1 MAPLLGRKPYPLA
14 KPLAE
19 APGPGEEVH
28 IIEHTKEAFRN
39 KEEYEARVQRYNERI
54 WTCKSTG
61 SSQLTHKEA
70 WEEEQ
75 EVTELLQEEY
85 PQWFEKPVLE
95 MVHHNTVSLDKLVEM
110 AWVEILTKYAVDEEC
125 DFLVGKDK
133 TLQVKVV
140 KIHPLENPEGETA
153 EKKLEG
159 ACDSPS
165 SDKENASQENQ
176 RKEPPP
182 REEENRRESLS
193 DRARRSPRK
202 LPTAMKEEKKKWVMP
217 KFLPHKYDVKLINED
232 KVISDV
238 PADSLF
244 RTERPPTKEIMRY
257 FIRHYALRL
266 GMGESAPWVVED
278 ELVKKFNLPSKFSDF
293 LLDPHKF
300 LAENPSAKRKSLSS
314 PEGKPSKKLKM
325 SETPEEDSGNEKG
338 EKKRK
343 KKKDSLGMPLSPT
356 IWGHMQKIKI
366 NGSPLKVK
374 NSGTPKKGDGKG
386 SAPSTPKSGRKSGD
400 KKEGKKSGKSSDKK
414 LNILKASKKD
424 GKAGPKTPKMK
435 QMTLLHLAKST
446 PAGSPKKR
454 ARSTGMGTP
463 KLGKPLHPM
472 ALHLLR
478 YYKEN
483 KGKEDK
489 KNSLSSLISKAA
501 KTLSPDERGRLP
513 EELKELV
520 QKRWELL
527 EQKKRWAAMS
537 EEEKQ
542 EEMKKRREE
551 LKEKLREKAKE
562 RREKEMLVRREQS
575 RRYEDQE
582 IEGDKSLP
590 TFKLVDMPEGLPNTL
605 FGDVAMVVDFLQC
618 YAGLL
623 MPDDQYPITAA
634 ALMEAL
640 AGERSGFHYLNRVL
654 VVLLQTLLQDELAE
668 GYSELDMPLSEIPLT
683 MHSVSELAR
692 LCLRPCDAHGEESG
706 QGSEDS
712 GGLGGFDDVVTSE
725 FLDKLDTMEV
735 FELSPEEK
743 VNLLVALCHRILMT
757 YSVEDHVDARQ
768 QRSAELWKERLAMLK
783 EVNDRKKAERKMRK
797 EMEVK
802 GEKKKE
808 GGAKK
813 EIKKEVKVEPEP
825 EPEDMISSVK
835 SRRLMAMQ
843 AKKEKEE
850 LDRQNKERM
859 EKEAEEE
866 RMRKQRAA
874 AERAF
879 QDGITKARLV
889 MRRTP
894 LGTDRNHNRYWLFS
908 DVVPGLYIEKGWVH
922 EGIDY
927 SFTPPPEDKP
937 AEPEVE
943 EEEDGAS
950 TATHDSQGAEKD
962 DGSIDGAIS
971 EGAQQGAVADICIET
986 TVPKQGQ
993 NLWFICDNPAEL
1005 DELVESLHP
1014 QGVRESE
1021 LRAKIQ
1027 SRYQDILHSIHLTRK
1042 ARMGLRTCDGHAELL
1057 NYLRSDIQEVA
1068 SRLHKGGLGYLDDDK
1083 DLKDE
1088 LKDTESLKDF
1098 GECIITIQACV
1109 IKKFLQGFMAPKQK
1123 KKKKHGGEESS
1134 KAEEV
1139 DEEKRL
1145 AEEARVA
1152 TAVEKWKTA
1161 IREAQTFSR
1170 MHVLL
1175 GMLDACIKWD
1185 MSAENARCKVCRRKG
1200 DDEKLILCDECNK
1213 AFHLFCLRPALYRI
1227 PAGEWLCPACQPT
1240 VARRGSRSRN
1250 YNQDTD
1256 EEEDEEE
1263 SEEEDSEEDEEDEE
1277 ENDYKAMGHSLR
1289 PRKKNKQS
1297 SSRQKSSKSKSKKPS
1312 SSSSSQS
1319 NKQRT
1324 GPNSPADIDELVRQ
1338 SSQSGVRR
1346 QALELERCEEILKK
1360 LTKFRYSWPFREPVS
1375 PEEAEDYLD
1384 IISQPMDFQTMLGK
1398 FSQGSYRHAQDFL
1411 EDIKLV
1417 FSNAEEYNQQGSTV
1431 LSCMVK
1437 TEQTFTELLQKLLPG
1452 LSYLRRRSRKRVSQA
1467 PATSEEEEEEE
1478 EEEGEEDE
1486 EEEEEEDQEEE
1497 EVPKKKMQNG
1507 KSNRKRV
1514 RNGRGRRDEES
1525 ESEEDN
1531 EEEEEEHD
1539 DDDGRRRSKRTSAT
1553 SSKKDY
1559 REQDS
1564 DGERDTRRLVQR
1576 GACRRR
1582 HWGRP
1587 SRRAEEGEPDQP
1599 ATFQRDKNR
1608 LHEVAGRDGSGVYW
1622 VSDWSP
1628 VARSATYF
1636 LSNQCSSAQVGQ
1648 AGLCLTQQV
1657 FGLSRSCHWS
1667 VNWGGSTRPRSGAHE
1682 LEHVAETPPA
1692 ESLAESALQAKQPF
1706 LIVKCD
1712 PHGVRVQDSQRSPA
1726 KPSTTS
1732 TMAEQ

>member
-19 APGPGEEVH
+19 PPGPGEEVY

-39 KEEYEARVQRYNERI
+39 KEEYEARLQRYSERI

-110 AWVEILTKYAVDEEC
+110 AWVEILTKYAVGEEC
-125 DFLVGKDK
+125 DFLVRKDK
-133 TLQVKVV
+133 SLRVKVV
-140 KIHPLENPEGETA
+140 KIHPLENPEAESG

-238 PADSLF
+238 PVDSLY

-293 LLDPHKF
+293 LLDPQKF
-300 LAENPSAKRKSLSS
+300 LAENPSTKRKSLTS
-314 PEGKPSKKLKM
+314 PEGKLSKKLKTAN
-325 SETPEEDSGNEKG
+325 TPGEDSGHEKG
-338 EKKRK
+338 EKKSK

-356 IWGHMQKIKI
+356 IWGHMQKM

-374 NSGTPKKGDGKG
+374 NLGTPKKEGKS
-386 SAPSTPKSGRKSGD
+386 SAPSTPKSGKKSGD
-400 KKEGKKSGKSSDKK
+400 KKEGKKTGKGGDKK
-414 LNILKASKKD
+414 LNVLKASKNS
-424 GKAGPKTPKMK
+424 KAGAKTPKMK

-446 PAGSPKKR
+446 PTGSPKKR
-454 ARSTGMGTP
+454 ARSTGMGPP

-501 KTLSPDERGRLP
+501 KTLSHDDRGRLP
-513 EELKELV
+513 EELRELV

-537 EEEKQ
+537 EEERK
-542 EEMKKRREE
+542 EEMKKKREE

-582 IEGDKSLP
+582 IEGGKTLP

-605 FGDVAMVVDFLQC
+605 FGSVAMVVDFLHC

-623 MPDDQYPITAA
+623 MPDDQYPITAV
-634 ALMEAL
+634 ALMDAL
-640 AGERSGFHYLNRVL
+640 AGERSGFLYLNRVL

-692 LCLRPCDAHGEESG
+692 LCLRPCDAHGEDSG

-712 GGLGGFDDVVTSE
+712 GALGGFDDVVTSE
-725 FLDKLDTMEV
+725 FLDRLETIEV
-735 FELSPEEK
+735 FELSPEDK

-757 YSVEDHVDARQ
+757 YSVEDHVDAMQ

-783 EVNDRKKAERKMRK
+783 EVNDRKKAEKQKRK
-797 EMEVK
+797 EMESK
-802 GEKKKE
+802 GEKNKEARVKKE
-808 GGAKK
+808 S
-813 EIKKEVKVEPEP
+813 KKEVKVEPEP

-866 RMRKQRAA
+866 RMRRQRAA

-889 MRRTP
+889 MRRAP

-927 SFTPPPEDKP
+927 NFTPPPEDKP

-943 EEEDGAS
+943 EEEDGEVV
-950 TATHDSQGAEKD
+950 TDSQGAEKD
-962 DGSIDGAIS
+962 DGSIDGAVS
-971 EGAQQGAVADICIET
+971 EGAQQGAAPDVCIET

-1005 DELVESLHP
+1005 EELVESLHP

-1021 LRAKIQ
+1021 LKAKIQ
-1027 SRYQDILHSIHLTRK
+1027 SRYQDIVHSIHLTRK
-1042 ARMGLRTCDGHAELL
+1042 SKLGLRTCDGYAELL
-1057 NYLRSDIQEVA
+1057 KYLRSDIQEVA
-1068 SRLHKGGLGYLDDDK
+1068 SRLQKGGLGYLDDNIDIE
-1083 DLKDE
+1083 DQLKDME
-1088 LKDTESLKDF
+1088 NLKDF

-1123 KKKKHGGEESS
+1123 KRKKQASEESS

-1139 DEEKRL
+1139 DDEKRL

-1256 EEEDEEE
+1256 EEEDEED

-1297 SSRQKSSKSKSKKPS
+1297 SSRQKSSKSKPKKLT
-1312 SSSSSQS
+1312 SSSSQNS
-1319 NKQRT
+1319 KQRT
-1324 GPNSPADIDELVRQ
+1324 GPSSPADIDELVRQ
-1338 SSQSGVRR
+1338 SSQTGVRK
-1346 QALELERCEEILKK
+1346 QVLELERCEEILKK
-1360 LTKFRYSWPFREPVS
+1360 LMKFRYSWPFREPVS

-1398 FSQGSYRHAQDFL
+1398 FSQGSYRHTQDFL

-1437 TEQTFTELLQKLLPG
+1437 TEQIFTELLQKLLPG
-1452 LSYLRRRSRKRVSQA
+1452 HSYLRRRSRKRVSQA

-1478 EEEGEEDE
+1478 EEEEDE
-1486 EEEEEEDQEEE
+1486 EEEEEDDDEE

-1507 KSNRKRV
+1507 KSNRKAT
-1514 RNGRGRRDEES
+1514 RNGRRQKNEES
-1525 ESEEDN
+1525 DS
-1531 EEEEEEHD
+1531 EEEEN
-1539 DDDGRRRSKRTSAT
+1539 DGRRKSKRTSAT
-1553 SSKKDY
+1553 SGKKDY

-1564 DGERDTRRLVQR
+1564 DGERDTRRTRQR
-1576 GACRRR
+1576 GGRGDADSSDEDRSSQQR
-1582 HWGRP
+1582 H
-1587 SRRAEEGEPDQP
+1587 S
-1599 ATFQRDKNR
+1599 KR
-1608 LHEVAGRDGSGVYW
+1608 LK
-1622 VSDWSP
+1622 
-1628 VARSATYF
+1628 RS
-1636 LSNQCSSAQVGQ
+1636 
-1648 AGLCLTQQV
+1648 
-1657 FGLSRSCHWS
+1657 
-1667 VNWGGSTRPRSGAHE
+1667 
-1682 LEHVAETPPA
+1682 
-1692 ESLAESALQAKQPF
+1692 
-1706 LIVKCD
+1706 
-1712 PHGVRVQDSQRSPA
+1712 
-1726 KPSTTS
+1726 
-1732 TMAEQ
+1732 

>member
-19 APGPGEEVH
+19 APGPGDEVY

-39 KEEYEARVQRYNERI
+39 KEEYEARLQKYGERI

-61 SSQLTHKEA
+61 SLQLTHKEA

-110 AWVEILTKYAVDEEC
+110 SWLEVLTKYAVDEEC

-133 TLQVKVV
+133 SLRVKVV
-140 KIHPLENPEGETA
+140 KIHPLENLEGEPA

-176 RKEPPP
+176 RKEAPP
-182 REEENRRESLS
+182 REAESRRESLS

-202 LPTAMKEEKKKWVMP
+202 LTTALKEEKKKWVMP

-232 KVISDV
+232 KVICDV

-257 FIRHYALRL
+257 FIRHNALRL
-266 GMGESAPWVVED
+266 GKGESAPWVVED

-293 LLDPHKF
+293 LLDPHKVTQ
-300 LAENPSAKRKSLSS
+300 NPSTKRKRLGSS
-314 PEGKPSKKLKM
+314 EGKASKKLK
-325 SETPEEDSGNEKG
+325 SDN
-338 EKKRK
+338 
-343 KKKDSLGMPLSPT
+343 KKDSLGMPLSPT
-356 IWGHMQKIKI
+356 IWGHMQKIKM

-374 NSGTPKKGDGKG
+374 NSGTKGEEKG
-386 SAPSTPKSGRKSGD
+386 SAPSTPKSGKKSTD
-400 KKEGKKSGKSSDKK
+400 KKEGKKSGKNGDKK
-414 LNILKASKKD
+414 LHVSKKE
-424 GKAGPKTPKMK
+424 GKAGTKTPKMK
-435 QMTLLHLAKST
+435 QMTLLHLAKGT
-446 PAGSPKKR
+446 PSGSPKKR
-454 ARSTGMGTP
+454 ARSSSIGTP

-483 KGKEDK
+483 KDKEDK
-489 KNSLSSLISKAA
+489 KNSLSYLLTKAA
-501 KTLSPDERGRLP
+501 KALTPDDRDRLP

-537 EEEKQ
+537 EEEKK
-542 EEMKKRREE
+542 EEIQKKRAE

-582 IEGDKSLP
+582 IEGGKTLP
-590 TFKLVDMPEGLPNTL
+590 AFKLVDIPEGLPNTL
-605 FGDVAMVVDFLQC
+605 FGSVAMVVDFLHC

-623 MPDDQYPITAA
+623 MPNDQYPITAM

-640 AGERSGFHYLNRVL
+640 AGDRSGFLYLNRVL

-683 MHSVSELAR
+683 MHSASELAR
-692 LCLRPCDAHGEESG
+692 LCLRPCDAHGEESA

-712 GGLGGFDDVVTSE
+712 GALGGFDDVVTSE
-725 FLDKLDTMEV
+725 FLEKLETSEV
-735 FELSPEEK
+735 FELSPEDK

-757 YSVEDHVDARQ
+757 YSVEDHVDAMQ

-783 EVNDRKKAERKMRK
+783 EVNDRKKEEKKKRK
-797 EMEVK
+797 EMESK

-808 GGAKK
+808 GNIKK
-813 EIKKEVKVEPEP
+813 EIKKEVKVEPE
-825 EPEDMISSVK
+825 DLISLVK

-866 RMRKQRAA
+866 RMRKQKAS

-879 QDGITKARLV
+879 QEGITKARLV

-922 EGIDY
+922 ESIDY
-927 SFTPPPEDKP
+927 SFTPPPEERAAD
-937 AEPEVE
+937 
-943 EEEDGAS
+943 
-950 TATHDSQGAEKD
+950 
-962 DGSIDGAIS
+962 IDGAVM
-971 EGAQQGAVADICIET
+971 EGVQQEAPLDVCIET
-986 TVPKQGQ
+986 TTPKQGQ
-993 NLWFICDNPAEL
+993 NLWFVVDSPAEL
-1005 DELVESLHP
+1005 EELVESLHP
-1014 QGVRESE
+1014 QGVRESA
-1021 LRAKIQ
+1021 LKQRV
-1027 SRYQDILHSIHLTRK
+1027 SCFRYQDILHSIHLTRK
-1042 ARMGLRTCDGHAELL
+1042 SKLGLRTCDGYEELL
-1057 NYLRSDIQEVA
+1057 KYMRSDIQEIA
-1068 SRLHKGGLGYLDDDK
+1068 SRLQKGGLGYLDKNADIEEEVKMD
-1083 DLKDE
+1083 
-1088 LKDTESLKDF
+1088 SLKNF
-1098 GECIITIQACV
+1098 GESIITLQACV

-1123 KKKKHGGEESS
+1123 KKKKQGGEDSS

-1227 PAGEWLCPACQPT
+1227 PTGEWLCPACQPT
-1240 VARRGSRSRN
+1240 VARRGSRLRN
-1250 YNQDTD
+1250 YNEDSD
-1256 EEEDEEE
+1256 EEENEEE
-1263 SEEEDSEEDEEDEE
+1263 SEEEDSEDEEDEE
-1277 ENDYKAMGHSLR
+1277 EDNYYKAMGHSCEYEDV
-1289 PRKKNKQS
+1289 
-1297 SSRQKSSKSKSKKPS
+1297 RQT
-1312 SSSSSQS
+1312 SQ
-1319 NKQRT
+1319 T
-1324 GPNSPADIDELVRQ
+1324 GP
-1338 SSQSGVRR
+1338 RR
-1346 QALELERCEEILKK
+1346 QALELEKCEEILKK
-1360 LTKFRYSWPFREPVS
+1360 LMKFRYSWPFREPVS
-1375 PEEAEDYLD
+1375 PDEAEDYLD

-1398 FSQGSYRHAQDFL
+1398 FGQGSYRHGQDFL
-1411 EDIKLV
+1411 EDLKLV

-1437 TEQTFTELLQKLLPG
+1437 TEQAFTELLQKLLPG
-1452 LSYLRRRSRKRVSQA
+1452 LGYLRRRSRKRA
-1467 PATSEEEEEEE
+1467 I
-1478 EEEGEEDE
+1478 G
-1486 EEEEEEDQEEE
+1486 
-1497 EVPKKKMQNG
+1497 
-1507 KSNRKRV
+1507 
-1514 RNGRGRRDEES
+1514 
-1525 ESEEDN
+1525 
-1531 EEEEEEHD
+1531 
-1539 DDDGRRRSKRTSAT
+1539 
-1553 SSKKDY
+1553 SS
-1559 REQDS
+1559 RP
-1564 DGERDTRRLVQR
+1564 TRQ
-1576 GACRRR
+1576 C
-1582 HWGRP
+1582 
-1587 SRRAEEGEPDQP
+1587 AEPFFPMICD
-1599 ATFQRDKNR
+1599 
-1608 LHEVAGRDGSGVYW
+1608 LYW
-1622 VSDWSP
+1622 CPWI
-1628 VARSATYF
+1628 T
-1636 LSNQCSSAQVGQ
+1636 
-1648 AGLCLTQQV
+1648 
-1657 FGLSRSCHWS
+1657 
-1667 VNWGGSTRPRSGAHE
+1667 
-1682 LEHVAETPPA
+1682 
-1692 ESLAESALQAKQPF
+1692 
-1706 LIVKCD
+1706 
-1712 PHGVRVQDSQRSPA
+1712 
-1726 KPSTTS
+1726 
-1732 TMAEQ
+1732 

>member
-1 MAPLLGRKPYPLA
+1 MAPLLGRKPYPLT

-19 APGPGEEVH
+19 PPGPGDEVY

-39 KEEYEARVQRYNERI
+39 KEEFEARLKKYDERI

-110 AWVEILTKYAVDEEC
+110 AWLEILTKYAVGEEC

-133 TLQVKVV
+133 TLQAKVV
-140 KIHPLENPEGETA
+140 KIHQLENPEGETA
-153 EKKLEG
+153 EKKLEA

-176 RKEPPP
+176 RKEPPPPPP

-202 LPTAMKEEKKKWVMP
+202 LPTAMKEEKRKWVMP
-217 KFLPHKYDVKLINED
+217 KFLPHKYDVKLVNED

-244 RTERPPTKEIMRY
+244 RTERPPTKEIVRY

-300 LAENPSAKRKSLSS
+300 LAENPSAKRRSLTS
-314 PEGKPSKKLKM
+314 PDGKPSKKLKTA
-325 SETPEEDSGNEKG
+325 EALGEDEGG
-338 EKKRK
+338 EKEEKKKTK
-343 KKKDSLGMPLSPT
+343 KKKDALDAPLSPS
-356 IWGHMQKIKI
+356 IWGHMQKIKM

-374 NSGTPKKGDGKG
+374 NSGTPKKDGKG
-386 SAPSTPKSGRKSGD
+386 STPSGPKTGRKSAD
-400 KKEGKKSGKSSDKK
+400 KKDGKKGGKAGDKK
-414 LNILKASKKD
+414 LNVLKASKKD
-424 GKAGPKTPKMK
+424 GKAGSKKMT
-435 QMTLLHLAKST
+435 QMTLLHLAKSA

-454 ARSTGMGTP
+454 PRSSSSGSGLGVA
-463 KLGKPLHPM
+463 KLGKPLPPM

-483 KGKEDK
+483 KDKEDK
-489 KNSLSSLISKAA
+489 KSSLSSMIYKAA
-501 KTLSPDERGRLP
+501 KTLSADDRGRLP
-513 EELKELV
+513 DELRLLV

-527 EQKKRWAAMS
+527 ERKRRWAALS
-537 EEEKQ
+537 EEERQ
-542 EEMKKRREE
+542 EETAQRRKE
-551 LKEKLREKAKE
+551 LKQRMREKARE
-562 RREKEMLVRREQS
+562 RREREMLVRREQS

-582 IEGDKSLP
+582 IDGGGALP
-590 TFKLVDMPEGLPNTL
+590 AFRLVDTPEGLPNAL
-605 FGDVAMVVDFLQC
+605 FGDVAMVVDFLHC

-623 MPDDQYPITAA
+623 MPDDQYPVTAL

-640 AGERSGFHYLNRVL
+640 AGDRQGFLYLNRVL

-668 GYSELDMPLSEIPLT
+668 GYSELDVPLSEIPLT
-683 MHSVSELAR
+683 MHSASELAR
-692 LCLRPCDAHGEESG
+692 LCLRPCDGGVGAGG
-706 QGSEDS
+706 GSEAS
-712 GGLGGFDDVVTSE
+712 AGAAGGYDDVVSAE
-725 FLDKLDTMEV
+725 FLDKLETVEV
-735 FELSPEEK
+735 FELAAQEK
-743 VNLLVALCHRILMT
+743 VELLAGLCHRILMT

-783 EVNDRKKAERKMRK
+783 EVNDRKRAEKKKLK
-797 EMEVK
+797 EMED
-802 GEKKKE
+802 EKKKE

-813 EIKKEVKVEPEP
+813 EGKKEAKVEPKVEAGADA
-825 EPEDMISSVK
+825 EDMISAVK
-835 SRRLMAMQ
+835 SRRLMSMQ

-850 LDRQNKERM
+850 MDRQNKERM

-866 RMRKQRAA
+866 RVRKQRAA

-879 QDGITKARLV
+879 QDGIAKARLV

-894 LGTDRNHNRYWLFS
+894 LGMDRNHNRYWLFS

-922 EGIDY
+922 ESIDY
-927 SFTPPPEDKP
+927 NFTPPPEDKP
-937 AEPEVE
+937 AEPEAQ
-943 EEEDGAS
+943 EEEDDDDEEEDEEGGGA
-950 TATHDSQGAEKD
+950 ANEGADKD
-962 DGSIDGAIS
+962 DGSVDGAMS
-971 EGAQQGAVADICIET
+971 EGAQPGASHPEEVCIET

-993 NLWFICDNPAEL
+993 NLWFICDNPADLEEL
-1005 DELVESLHP
+1005 LENLHP

-1021 LRAKIQ
+1021 LKANIQ

-1042 ARMGLRTCDGHAELL
+1042 AKQGLRSCDGYSELL
-1057 NYLRSDIQEVA
+1057 KYLRSDITEVA
-1068 SRLHKGGLGYLDDDK
+1068 SRLHKGGLGYLEDDV
-1083 DLKDE
+1083 DLE
-1088 LKDTESLKDF
+1088 EQLKGMESLKDF
-1098 GECIITIQACV
+1098 GELVITIQACV

-1123 KKKKHGGEESS
+1123 KKKKAATEETG
-1134 KAEEV
+1134 KVEEV
-1139 DEEKRL
+1139 DEEKKL

-1152 TAVEKWKTA
+1152 TAVEKWKGA

-1185 MSAENARCKVCRRKG
+1185 MSAENARCKVCRKKG

-1227 PAGEWLCPACQPT
+1227 PVGEWRCPACQPT

-1256 EEEDEEE
+1256 EEEDEEDEEESE
-1263 SEEEDSEEDEEDEE
+1263 SEEEEEDEE

-1289 PRKKNKQS
+1289 PRKKNKQQSS
-1297 SSRQKSSKSKSKKPS
+1297 SSRQKSLKSKSKKAS
-1312 SSSSSQS
+1312 AS
-1319 NKQRT
+1319 KQRT
-1324 GPNSPADIDELVRQ
+1324 GPSSPADIEELARQ
-1338 SSQSGVRR
+1338 SSQSGLSR

-1360 LTKFRYSWPFREPVS
+1360 LIRFRYSWPFREPVS
-1375 PEEAEDYLD
+1375 LDEAEDYLD

-1398 FSQGSYRHAQDFL
+1398 LSQGSYRHPHGFL
-1411 EDIKLV
+1411 EDVKLV

-1431 LSCMVK
+1431 LSCMAK
-1437 TEQTFTELLQKLLPG
+1437 TEETFTMLLQRLLPG
-1452 LSYLRRRSRKRVSQA
+1452 LSYVRRRSRKRITQA
-1467 PATSEEEEEEE
+1467 PPTSEEEEEEE
-1478 EEEGEEDE
+1478 EEEEQEEEEEEEEEEESSPPAKKKVQNGRSKHDKRARNRGDDSEEEEEDGGEEEEE
-1486 EEEEEEDQEEE
+1486 EEEEEEDA
-1497 EVPKKKMQNG
+1497 
-1507 KSNRKRV
+1507 
-1514 RNGRGRRDEES
+1514 
-1525 ESEEDN
+1525 
-1531 EEEEEEHD
+1531 
-1539 DDDGRRRSKRTSAT
+1539 GRRRSRRSAAT
-1553 SSKKDY
+1553 SGKKNY

-1564 DGERDTRRLVQR
+1564 DGERDTRQRHSKRLKR
-1576 GACRRR
+1576 
-1582 HWGRP
+1582 W
-1587 SRRAEEGEPDQP
+1587 
-1599 ATFQRDKNR
+1599 
-1608 LHEVAGRDGSGVYW
+1608 
-1622 VSDWSP
+1622 
-1628 VARSATYF
+1628 
-1636 LSNQCSSAQVGQ
+1636 
-1648 AGLCLTQQV
+1648 
-1657 FGLSRSCHWS
+1657 
-1667 VNWGGSTRPRSGAHE
+1667 
-1682 LEHVAETPPA
+1682 
-1692 ESLAESALQAKQPF
+1692 
-1706 LIVKCD
+1706 
-1712 PHGVRVQDSQRSPA
+1712 
-1726 KPSTTS
+1726 
-1732 TMAEQ
+1732 

>member
-19 APGPGEEVH
+19 PSGPGEEVY

-39 KEEYEARVQRYNERI
+39 KEEYEARLQRYSERI

-61 SSQLTHKEA
+61 SLQLTHKEA

-85 PQWFEKPVLE
+85 PLWFEKPVLE

-110 AWVEILTKYAVDEEC
+110 AWVEILTKYAVGEEC
-125 DFLVGKDK
+125 DFLVGKDQS
-133 TLQVKVV
+133 LQVKVI
-140 KIHPLENPEGETA
+140 KIHPLETPEGESG

-165 SDKENASQENQ
+165 SDKENTSQENQ
-176 RKEPPP
+176 RKEPPS
-182 REEENRRESLS
+182 REEENRRDSLS

-202 LPTAMKEEKKKWVMP
+202 SATATKEEKKRWVMP

-232 KVISDV
+232 KVISNV
-238 PADSLF
+238 PADSLY

-266 GMGESAPWVVED
+266 GKGESAPWVVED
-278 ELVKKFNLPSKFSDF
+278 DLVKKYNLPSKFSDF
-293 LLDPHKF
+293 LLDPQKF
-300 LAENPSAKRKSLSS
+300 LAENPSTKRKSLTSS
-314 PEGKPSKKLKM
+314 EGKPSKKVKTDD
-325 SETPEEDSGNEKG
+325 TPGEDSGNEKG
-338 EKKRK
+338 EKKKK
-343 KKKDSLGMPLSPT
+343 KKKDSQGLPLSPT
-356 IWGHMQKIKI
+356 IWGHMQMKM

-374 NSGTPKKGDGKG
+374 SSGSPKKGDGKG
-386 SAPSTPKSGRKSGD
+386 SAPSTPKSGKKTGD
-400 KKEGKKSGKSSDKK
+400 KKDGKKSGKSGDKK
-414 LNILKASKKD
+414 LNVLKSSKKD
-424 GKAGPKTPKMK
+424 GKAGDKTPKMK
-435 QMTLLHLAKST
+435 QMTLLQLAKGT
-446 PAGSPKKR
+446 PTGSPKKR
-454 ARSTGMGTP
+454 ARSTSLGTP

-472 ALHLLR
+472 ALHLIR
-478 YYKEN
+478 YYKEH

-489 KNSLSSLISKAA
+489 KTSLSSLVSKAA
-501 KTLSPDERGRLP
+501 KTLTAEDRGRLP
-513 EELKELV
+513 DELKELV

-537 EEEKQ
+537 EEERN
-542 EEMKKRREE
+542 EEMKRRRAE

-562 RREKEMLVRREQS
+562 KRKQEMLVRQEQS

-582 IEGDKSLP
+582 IEDGKALP
-590 TFKLVDMPEGLPNTL
+590 MFKLVDMPEGLPNTL
-605 FGDVAMVVDFLQC
+605 FGSVAMVVDFLHC

-623 MPDDQYPITAA
+623 MPDDQYPITAV

-640 AGERSGFHYLNRVL
+640 AGDRSGFHYLNRVL

-668 GYSELDMPLSEIPLT
+668 GYSELDMSLSEIPLT
-683 MHSVSELAR
+683 MHSASELTR
-692 LCLRPCDAHGEESG
+692 LCLRPCDAHEESG

-712 GGLGGFDDVVTSE
+712 GAMGGYDDVVSSE
-725 FLDKLDTMEV
+725 FLEKLETVEV

-743 VNLLVALCHRILMT
+743 VDLLGALCHRILMT
-757 YSVEDHVDARQ
+757 YSVEDHVDAMQ

-783 EVNDRKKAERKMRK
+783 EVNDRKKAEKKMRK
-797 EMEVK
+797 EMESK

-808 GGAKK
+808 GGVKK
-813 EIKKEVKVEPEP
+813 ESKKEVKVEPEP
-825 EPEDMISSVK
+825 EPEDLISLVK

-866 RMRKQRAA
+866 RLRKQKAA

-879 QDGITKARLV
+879 QDGITKAKLV

-922 EGIDY
+922 DGIDY
-927 SFTPPPEDKP
+927 SFTPPPEEKA
-937 AEPEVE
+937 AEAEMEEEE
-943 EEEDGAS
+943 EEEDSEAAS
-950 TATHDSQGAEKD
+950 VPDSQPDSQEAEKD
-962 DGSIDGAIS
+962 DASVDGAAN
-971 EGAQQGAVADICIET
+971 EGVQQGAAPDVCIET
-986 TVPKQGQ
+986 TIPKQGQ
-993 NLWFICDNPAEL
+993 NLWFVIDTQAEL
-1005 DELVESLHP
+1005 EELVESLHP

-1021 LRAKIQ
+1021 LKLKIQ
-1027 SRYQDILHSIHLTRK
+1027 SRYQDILHSIHLSRK
-1042 ARMGLRTCDGHAELL
+1042 SKLGLRSCDGYAELL
-1057 NYLRSDIQEVA
+1057 KNMRSDIQEIA
-1068 SRLHKGGLGYLDDDK
+1068 SRLQKGGLGYLDDNIDIE
-1083 DLKDE
+1083 DQLRDM
-1088 LKDTESLKDF
+1088 ESLKDF

-1123 KKKKHGGEESS
+1123 KKKKQGGEESS

-1139 DEEKRL
+1139 DEEKKL

-1161 IREAQTFSR
+1161 MREAQTFSR

-1227 PAGEWLCPACQPT
+1227 PAGEWRCPACQPT

-1256 EEEDEEE
+1256 EEESEEE
-1263 SEEEDSEEDEEDEE
+1263 SEEECSEDEEEDEE

-1289 PRKKNKQS
+1289 PRKKNKKS
-1297 SSRQKSSKSKSKKPS
+1297 SSRQKSSKSKPKKLSGSQTSKHRAGPS
-1312 SSSSSQS
+1312 
-1319 NKQRT
+1319 
-1324 GPNSPADIDELVRQ
+1324 SPADIDELVRQ
-1338 SSQSGVRR
+1338 SSQTGVSK

-1360 LTKFRYSWPFREPVS
+1360 LMKFRYSWPFRDPVS
-1375 PEEAEDYLD
+1375 PDEAEDYLD
-1384 IISQPMDFQTMLGK
+1384 IISEPMDFQTMLGK

-1411 EDIKLV
+1411 EDMKLV

-1437 TEQTFTELLQKLLPG
+1437 TEQTFTELIQKLLPG
-1452 LSYLRRRSRKRVSQA
+1452 ISYLRRRSRKRISQA
-1467 PATSEEEEEEE
+1467 PPSSEEEEEEE
-1478 EEEGEEDE
+1478 EEEDDEEDCE
-1486 EEEEEEDQEEE
+1486 EQVEE
-1497 EVPKKKMQNG
+1497 PKKKMQNG
-1507 KSNRKRV
+1507 KSNQKTTRK
-1514 RNGRGRRDEES
+1514 GRAQKDES
-1525 ESEEDN
+1525 ESEEDS
-1531 EEEEEEHD
+1531 EEEENSS
-1539 DDDGRRRSKRTSAT
+1539 RRRSKRTSAT
-1553 SSKKDY
+1553 SGRKDY
-1559 REQDS
+1559 RELDS
-1564 DGERDTRRLVQR
+1564 DGEQDTRRTRHRRER
-1576 GACRRR
+1576 GDASSDEE
-1582 HWGRP
+1582 RP
-1587 SRRAEEGEPDQP
+1587 SHQ
-1599 ATFQRDKNR
+1599 QRHSKR
-1608 LHEVAGRDGSGVYW
+1608 LK
-1622 VSDWSP
+1622 
-1628 VARSATYF
+1628 RS
-1636 LSNQCSSAQVGQ
+1636 
-1648 AGLCLTQQV
+1648 
-1657 FGLSRSCHWS
+1657 
-1667 VNWGGSTRPRSGAHE
+1667 
-1682 LEHVAETPPA
+1682 
-1692 ESLAESALQAKQPF
+1692 
-1706 LIVKCD
+1706 
-1712 PHGVRVQDSQRSPA
+1712 
-1726 KPSTTS
+1726 
-1732 TMAEQ
+1732 

>member
-19 APGPGEEVH
+19 PPGPGEEVY

-39 KEEYEARVQRYNERI
+39 KEEYEARLKRYDERI

-75 EVTELLQEEY
+75 EVTELLLEEY
-85 PQWFEKPVLE
+85 PKWFEKPVLE

-133 TLQVKVV
+133 SLQVKVV

-202 LPTAMKEEKKKWVMP
+202 LSTAMKEEKRKWVMP
-217 KFLPHKYDVKLINED
+217 KFLPHKYDVRLINED

-238 PADSLF
+238 PADSLY

-278 ELVKKFNLPSKFSDF
+278 ELVKKFSLPSKFSDF
-293 LLDPHKF
+293 LLSPHKF
-300 LAENPSAKRKSLSS
+300 LAENPSSKRKSLTS
-314 PEGKPSKKLKM
+314 PEGKLRKKLKT
-325 SETPEEDSGNEKG
+325 SDTPGEDSGNEKG

-343 KKKDSLGMPLSPT
+343 KKKDAAAVPLSPT
-356 IWGHMQKIKI
+356 IWGHMQKIKM

-374 NSGTPKKGDGKG
+374 NSGTPKKGEDKD
-386 SAPSTPKSGRKSGD
+386 SDPSTPKSGKKSGD
-400 KKEGKKSGKSSDKK
+400 KKEGKKSRKS
-414 LNILKASKKD
+414 NILKASKND
-424 GKAGPKTPKMK
+424 GKAGVKTPKMK

-454 ARSTGMGTP
+454 ARSSSIGTP

-478 YYKEN
+478 YYNQHKD
-483 KGKEDK
+483 KEDR
-489 KNSLSSLISKAA
+489 KNAISSLISKVA
-501 KTLSPDERGRLP
+501 KALSPDDWGRLP
-513 EELKELV
+513 EDLRVLV
-520 QKRWELL
+520 QKRCELL
-527 EQKKRWAAMS
+527 ERKKQWASMN

-542 EEMKKRREE
+542 KEIKKRRE
-551 LKEKLREKAKE
+551 KMREKARE

-582 IEGDKSLP
+582 IEGGKNLP
-590 TFKLVDMPEGLPNTL
+590 AFKLVDMPEGLPNTL
-605 FGDVAMVVDFLQC
+605 FGNVAMVVDFLHC

-623 MPDDQYPITAA
+623 MPDDQYPITAV

-640 AGERSGFHYLNRVL
+640 AGDRSGFLYLNRVL

-683 MHSVSELAR
+683 MHSASELAR
-692 LCLRPCDAHGEESG
+692 LCLRPCDAHADESG
-706 QGSEDS
+706 QGSEVS

-725 FLDKLDTMEV
+725 FLDKLETVEV

-743 VNLLVALCHRILMT
+743 VNLLMGLCHRILMT
-757 YSVEDHVDARQ
+757 YSVEDHVDAKL

-783 EVNDRKKAERKMRK
+783 EVNDRKRAEKQKQK

-808 GGAKK
+808 VGAKK
-813 EIKKEVKVEPEP
+813 ESKKEVKVEPKVEP
-825 EPEDMISSVK
+825 EPEDMISTVK
-835 SRRLMAMQ
+835 SRRLMSMQ

-850 LDRQNKERM
+850 MDRQNKERM

-866 RMRKQRAA
+866 RMRRQRAA
-874 AERAF
+874 SERAF

-889 MRRTP
+889 LRRTP

-922 EGIDY
+922 ESIDY

-937 AEPEVE
+937 AEPEPEVD
-943 EEEDGAS
+943 EEEDGESAI
-950 TATHDSQGAEKD
+950 TNDSQGAEKD
-962 DGSIDGAIS
+962 DASIDGAIS
-971 EGAQQGAVADICIET
+971 EGAQQGAAADVCIGT
-986 TVPKQGQ
+986 TIPKQGQ
-993 NLWFICDNPAEL
+993 NLWFICDSTAEL
-1005 DELVESLHP
+1005 EELVESLHP

-1021 LRAKIQ
+1021 LKAKIKN
-1027 SRYQDILHSIHLTRK
+1027 RYQDILHSIHLTRK
-1042 ARMGLRTCDGHAELL
+1042 PKLGLRTCDGYAELL
-1057 NYLRSDIQEVA
+1057 KYLRSDIQEVA
-1068 SRLHKGGLGYLDDDK
+1068 SRLQKGGLGYLDDNIDIEDQMK
-1083 DLKDE
+1083 DM
-1088 LKDTESLKDF
+1088 ESLKDF

-1123 KKKKHGGEESS
+1123 KKKKTGGEESS
-1134 KAEEV
+1134 SKTEEV

-1161 IREAQTFSR
+1161 IRESQTFSR

-1227 PAGEWLCPACQPT
+1227 PVGEWLCPACQPT

-1250 YNQDTD
+1250 YKQDSD
-1256 EEEDEEE
+1256 EEDD
-1263 SEEEDSEEDEEDEE
+1263 EEEDSEEEESEDEEDEE
-1277 ENDYKAMGHSLR
+1277 EDNDYKAMGHSLR
-1289 PRKKNKQS
+1289 PRKKTKQS
-1297 SSRQKSSKSKSKKPS
+1297 SSRPKSSKTKPKKPS
-1312 SSSSSQS
+1312 SSSGQSS
-1319 NKQRT
+1319 KQRS
-1324 GPNSPADIDELVRQ
+1324 GPNCPADIDELVRQ
-1338 SSQSGVRR
+1338 STQSGVSR

-1360 LTKFRYSWPFREPVS
+1360 LTKFRFSWPFREPVS
-1375 PEEAEDYLD
+1375 PDEAEDYLD

-1398 FSQGSYRHAQDFL
+1398 ISQGAYRHPQDFL
-1411 EDIKLV
+1411 EDMKLV

-1452 LSYLRRRSRKRVSQA
+1452 LSYLRRRTRKRVSKA

-1478 EEEGEEDE
+1478 EDEEQE
-1486 EEEEEEDQEEE
+1486 EEEE
-1497 EVPKKKMQNG
+1497 PKKMQNG
-1507 KSNRKRV
+1507 KSKRKKAA
-1514 RNGRGRRDEES
+1514 NGRRRKFEES
-1525 ESEEDN
+1525 ESEE
-1531 EEEEEEHD
+1531 EEED
-1539 DDDGRRRSKRTSAT
+1539 DDGGRRRSKRTSAT
-1553 SSKKDY
+1553 SVRKDY

-1564 DGERDTRRLVQR
+1564 DGERDAKRTRQR
-1576 GACRRR
+1576 RGRGNAGGASSDEDRSSKQRHSKKQKRR
-1582 HWGRP
+1582 
-1587 SRRAEEGEPDQP
+1587 
-1599 ATFQRDKNR
+1599 
-1608 LHEVAGRDGSGVYW
+1608 
-1622 VSDWSP
+1622 
-1628 VARSATYF
+1628 
-1636 LSNQCSSAQVGQ
+1636 
-1648 AGLCLTQQV
+1648 
-1657 FGLSRSCHWS
+1657 
-1667 VNWGGSTRPRSGAHE
+1667 
-1682 LEHVAETPPA
+1682 
-1692 ESLAESALQAKQPF
+1692 
-1706 LIVKCD
+1706 
-1712 PHGVRVQDSQRSPA
+1712 
-1726 KPSTTS
+1726 
-1732 TMAEQ
+1732 

>member
-19 APGPGEEVH
+19 PPGPGEEVY

-61 SSQLTHKEA
+61 SNQLTHKEA

-85 PQWFEKPVLE
+85 PLWFEKPVLE

-110 AWVEILTKYAVDEEC
+110 AWMEILTKYAVDEEC

-133 TLQVKVV
+133 SLQVKVV
-140 KIHPLENPEGETA
+140 KIHPLENPEGEMG

-202 LPTAMKEEKKKWVMP
+202 LPNAMKEEKKKWVMP
-217 KFLPHKYDVKLINED
+217 KFLPHKYDVKLVNED

-238 PADSLF
+238 PADSLN
-244 RTERPPTKEIMRY
+244 RTERPPTKEIIRY

-314 PEGKPSKKLKM
+314 PEGKPNKRLK
-325 SETPEEDSGNEKG
+325 TPDTPGDDSGNEKG

-343 KKKDSLGMPLSPT
+343 KKRDSLGMPLSPT
-356 IWGHMQKIKI
+356 IWGHMQKIKM
-366 NGSPLKVK
+366 NGSPLKMK
-374 NSGTPKKGDGKG
+374 NSGTPKKGEGKG

-400 KKEGKKSGKSSDKK
+400 KKEGKKSGKSGDKK
-414 LNILKASKKD
+414 LNVLKASKKD
-424 GKAGPKTPKMK
+424 DKAGAKTPKMK

-446 PAGSPKKR
+446 SAGSPKKR
-454 ARSTGMGTP
+454 ARSTSMGTP

-489 KNSLSSLISKAA
+489 KNSLSGLISKAA
-501 KTLSPDERGRLP
+501 KTLSPDDRGRLP

-542 EEMKKRREE
+542 EETRKRREE
-551 LKEKLREKAKE
+551 VKEKLREKAKE

-582 IEGDKSLP
+582 IEGGKTLP

-605 FGDVAMVVDFLQC
+605 FGDVAMVVDFLHC

-623 MPDDQYPITAA
+623 MPDDQYPITAG

-640 AGERSGFHYLNRVL
+640 AGERSGFLYLNRVL

-692 LCLRPCDAHGEESG
+692 LCLRPCDAHGEESAR
-706 QGSEDS
+706 GSVDS
-712 GGLGGFDDVVTSE
+712 GALGGFDDVVTSE
-725 FLDKLDTMEV
+725 FLEKLETIEV

-743 VNLLVALCHRILMT
+743 VSLLVAMCHRILMT
-757 YSVEDHVDARQ
+757 YSVEDHVDAMH
-768 QRSAELWKERLAMLK
+768 QRSAEVWKERLAMLK
-783 EVNDRKKAERKMRK
+783 EVNDRKRAEKQMRK
-797 EMEVK
+797 EMEGK

-813 EIKKEVKVEPEP
+813 ENKKEVKVEP

-835 SRRLMAMQ
+835 SRRLMSMQ

-850 LDRQNKERM
+850 MDRQNKERM

-874 AERAF
+874 VERAF

-894 LGTDRNHNRYWLFS
+894 LGTDRTHNRYWLFS

-922 EGIDY
+922 ESIDY

-937 AEPEVE
+937 PEPEVE
-943 EEEDGAS
+943 EEEDGESA
-950 TATHDSQGAEKD
+950 AVHDSQGAEKD
-962 DGSIDGAIS
+962 EGSIDGAIC
-971 EGAQQGAVADICIET
+971 EGAQQGAAPDICIET

-993 NLWFICDNPAEL
+993 NLWFVCESTAEL
-1005 DELVESLHP
+1005 EELVESLHP

-1021 LRAKIQ
+1021 LKAKIQ
-1027 SRYQDILHSIHLTRK
+1027 SRYQDILHSVHLTRK
-1042 ARMGLRTCDGHAELL
+1042 SKMALRTCDGYAELL

-1068 SRLHKGGLGYLDDDK
+1068 SRLQKGGLGYLDDNIDIE
-1083 DLKDE
+1083 DQLKDM
-1088 LKDTESLKDF
+1088 ESLKDF

-1123 KKKKHGGEESS
+1123 KKKKQGGEESS

-1185 MSAENARCKVCRRKG
+1185 MSAENARCKVCRRKVLRQSPSVLKLMESRPRSKQGSSGRLRAGQTSSVRQVFIQSRQIHRPTG

-1227 PAGEWLCPACQPT
+1227 PDGEWLCPACQPT

-1256 EEEDEEE
+1256 DEEEDEEE
-1263 SEEEDSEEDEEDEE
+1263 SEEEESEEDEEDEE

-1297 SSRQKSSKSKSKKPS
+1297 PSRQKSSKSKPKKQ

-1319 NKQRT
+1319 SKQRT

-1338 SSQSGVRR
+1338 SSLSGVRR
-1346 QALELERCEEILKK
+1346 QAVELERCEEILKK
-1360 LTKFRYSWPFREPVS
+1360 LMKFRYSWPFREPVS
-1375 PEEAEDYLD
+1375 TEEAEDYLD

-1398 FSQGSYRHAQDFL
+1398 FSQGLYRHGQDFL
-1411 EDIKLV
+1411 EDLKLV
-1417 FSNAEEYNQQGSTV
+1417 FSNAEEYNQQGSSV

-1437 TEQTFTELLQKLLPG
+1437 TEQSFIELLQKLLPG
-1452 LSYLRRRSRKRVSQA
+1452 LSYLRRRSRKRVSRA

-1478 EEEGEEDE
+1478 EEEDE
-1486 EEEEEEDQEEE
+1486 EE
-1497 EVPKKKMQNG
+1497 PKKKIQNG
-1507 KSNRKRV
+1507 KSNKKKT
-1514 RNGRGRRDEES
+1514 RNVQGRREEES
-1525 ESEEDN
+1525 ESEEEDDDDDD
-1531 EEEEEEHD
+1531 D
-1539 DDDGRRRSKRTSAT
+1539 DDDGRRRSKRTSTT
-1553 SSKKDY
+1553 SGKNY

-1564 DGERDTRRLVQR
+1564 DGERDTRRTRQR
-1576 GACRRR
+1576 GGRGDAGGASSDEDRSSQQR
-1582 HWGRP
+1582 HSKR
-1587 SRRAEEGEPDQP
+1587 Q
-1599 ATFQRDKNR
+1599 K
-1608 LHEVAGRDGSGVYW
+1608 
-1622 VSDWSP
+1622 
-1628 VARSATYF
+1628 RS
-1636 LSNQCSSAQVGQ
+1636 
-1648 AGLCLTQQV
+1648 
-1657 FGLSRSCHWS
+1657 
-1667 VNWGGSTRPRSGAHE
+1667 
-1682 LEHVAETPPA
+1682 
-1692 ESLAESALQAKQPF
+1692 
-1706 LIVKCD
+1706 
-1712 PHGVRVQDSQRSPA
+1712 
-1726 KPSTTS
+1726 
-1732 TMAEQ
+1732 

>member
-19 APGPGEEVH
+19 PPGPGEEVY

-39 KEEYEARVQRYNERI
+39 KEEYEARLQRYSERI

-61 SSQLTHKEA
+61 SLQLTHKEA

-110 AWVEILTKYAVDEEC
+110 AWVEILTKYAVGEEC
-125 DFLVGKDK
+125 DFVVGKDK
-133 TLQVKVV
+133 SLRVKVV
-140 KIHPLENPEGETA
+140 KIHPLENPEGEPG

-202 LPTAMKEEKKKWVMP
+202 ASTAMKEERKKWAMP
-217 KFLPHKYDVKLINED
+217 KFLPHKYDVKLVNED

-238 PADSLF
+238 PADSLY
-244 RTERPPTKEIMRY
+244 RTERPPTKEIVRY

-266 GMGESAPWVVED
+266 GKGESAPWVVED

-293 LLDPHKF
+293 LLDPHKVVHK
-300 LAENPSAKRKSLSS
+300 NPSTKRKSLTS
-314 PEGKPSKKLKM
+314 PEGKPKK
-325 SETPEEDSGNEKG
+325 
-338 EKKRK
+338 KKK

-356 IWGHMQKIKI
+356 IWGHMQVSWLKIKM

-374 NSGTPKKGDGKG
+374 NSGTPKKGEGKS
-386 SAPSTPKSGRKSGD
+386 SAPSTPKSGKKSGD
-400 KKEGKKSGKSSDKK
+400 KKEGKKTGKSGDKK
-414 LNILKASKKD
+414 LNVLKTSKKD
-424 GKAGPKTPKMK
+424 GKAGAKTPKMK

-454 ARSTGMGTP
+454 VRSTGKGTP

-489 KNSLSSLISKAA
+489 KNFLSSLISKAA
-501 KTLSPDERGRLP
+501 KTLSSDDRGRLP

-537 EEEKQ
+537 EEERK
-542 EEMKKRREE
+542 EEMKKKREE

-582 IEGDKSLP
+582 IECGKTLP
-590 TFKLVDMPEGLPNTL
+590 SFKLVDMPEGLPNTL
-605 FGDVAMVVDFLQC
+605 FGNVAMVVDFLSC

-623 MPDDQYPITAA
+623 MPEDQYPITAV

-640 AGERSGFHYLNRVL
+640 VGEGSGFLYLNRVL

-683 MHSVSELAR
+683 MHSASELAR
-692 LCLRPCDAHGEESG
+692 LCLRPCDAHGEESA

-712 GGLGGFDDVVTSE
+712 GAVGGFDDVVTSE
-725 FLDKLDTMEV
+725 FLDKLETIEV

-743 VNLLVALCHRILMT
+743 VTLLVALCHRILMT
-757 YSVEDHVDARQ
+757 YSVEDHVDATQ

-797 EMEVK
+797 EMESK

-813 EIKKEVKVEPEP
+813 EKEKKKEVKVEPEP

-850 LDRQNKERM
+850 MDRQNKG
-859 EKEAEEE
+859 KLEAEEE
-866 RMRKQRAA
+866 RMRRQRAS

-889 MRRTP
+889 MRRAP

-922 EGIDY
+922 ESIDY
-927 SFTPPPEDKP
+927 SFTPPPEEKPEEKP
-937 AEPEVE
+937 A
-943 EEEDGAS
+943 D
-950 TATHDSQGAEKD
+950 
-962 DGSIDGAIS
+962 
-971 EGAQQGAVADICIET
+971 EGAQPGAAAEVCIET

-993 NLWFICDNPAEL
+993 NLWFICDNIPEL
-1005 DELVESLHP
+1005 EELVESLHP

-1021 LRAKIQ
+1021 LKLFPPCF
-1027 SRYQDILHSIHLTRK
+1027 RYQDIIHSIHLTRK
-1042 ARMGLRTCDGHAELL
+1042 GKLGLRTCDGSSELL
-1057 NYLRSDIQEVA
+1057 KYLRSDIQEVA
-1068 SRLHKGGLGYLDDDK
+1068 SRLQKGGLGYLDDNTDI
-1083 DLKDE
+1083 E
-1088 LKDTESLKDF
+1088 EQVSMESLKDF

-1123 KKKKHGGEESS
+1123 KKKKQGGEESS
-1134 KAEEV
+1134 KTEEV

-1152 TAVEKWKTA
+1152 TAVEKWRTA

-1256 EEEDEEE
+1256 EEESEEE
-1263 SEEEDSEEDEEDEE
+1263 SEEEESEEDEEDEE
-1277 ENDYKAMGHSLR
+1277 DNDYKAMGHSCECLMR
-1289 PRKKNKQS
+1289 ENERNKHV
-1297 SSRQKSSKSKSKKPS
+1297 RL
-1312 SSSSSQS
+1312 SSQ
-1319 NKQRT
+1319 T
-1324 GPNSPADIDELVRQ
+1324 
-1338 SSQSGVRR
+1338 GVRR
-1346 QALELERCEEILKK
+1346 QVLELERCEEILKK
-1360 LTKFRYSWPFREPVS
+1360 LMKFRYSWPFREPVS

-1398 FSQGSYRHAQDFL
+1398 FSQNSYRHAQDFL
-1411 EDIKLV
+1411 EDMKLV

-1437 TEQTFTELLQKLLPG
+1437 TEQSLTELLQKLLPG
-1452 LSYLRRRSRKRVSQA
+1452 LSYLRRRVC
-1467 PATSEEEEEEE
+1467 
-1478 EEEGEEDE
+1478 DVW
-1486 EEEEEEDQEEE
+1486 D
-1497 EVPKKKMQNG
+1497 
-1507 KSNRKRV
+1507 
-1514 RNGRGRRDEES
+1514 RGD
-1525 ESEEDN
+1525 SEED
-1531 EEEEEEHD
+1531 
-1539 DDDGRRRSKRTSAT
+1539 SRT
-1553 SSKKDY
+1553 
-1559 REQDS
+1559 
-1564 DGERDTRRLVQR
+1564 
-1576 GACRRR
+1576 
-1582 HWGRP
+1582 
-1587 SRRAEEGEPDQP
+1587 
-1599 ATFQRDKNR
+1599 
-1608 LHEVAGRDGSGVYW
+1608 
-1622 VSDWSP
+1622 
-1628 VARSATYF
+1628 
-1636 LSNQCSSAQVGQ
+1636 
-1648 AGLCLTQQV
+1648 
-1657 FGLSRSCHWS
+1657 
-1667 VNWGGSTRPRSGAHE
+1667 
-1682 LEHVAETPPA
+1682 
-1692 ESLAESALQAKQPF
+1692 
-1706 LIVKCD
+1706 
-1712 PHGVRVQDSQRSPA
+1712 
-1726 KPSTTS
+1726 
-1732 TMAEQ
+1732 

>member
-19 APGPGEEVH
+19 PSGPGEEVY

-39 KEEYEARVQRYNERI
+39 KEEYEARLQRYNERI

-61 SSQLTHKEA
+61 SLQLTHKEA

-85 PQWFEKPVLE
+85 PLWFEKPVLE

-110 AWVEILTKYAVDEEC
+110 AWVEILTKYAVGEEC
-125 DFLVGKDK
+125 DFLVGKDQS
-133 TLQVKVV
+133 LRVKVI
-140 KIHPLENPEGETA
+140 KIHPLETPEGESG

-165 SDKENASQENQ
+165 SDKENTSQENQ
-176 RKEPPP
+176 RKEPPS
-182 REEENRRESLS
+182 REEENRKDSLS

-202 LPTAMKEEKKKWVMP
+202 SATATKEEKKRWVMP

-232 KVISDV
+232 KVISSV
-238 PADSLF
+238 PADSLY

-266 GMGESAPWVVED
+266 GKGESAPWVVED
-278 ELVKKFNLPSKFSDF
+278 DLVKKYNLPSKFSDF
-293 LLDPHKF
+293 LLDPQKF
-300 LAENPSAKRKSLSS
+300 LAENPSTKRKSLTSS
-314 PEGKPSKKLKM
+314 EGKPSKKVKTDD
-325 SETPEEDSGNEKG
+325 TPGEDSGNEKG
-338 EKKRK
+338 EKKKK
-343 KKKDSLGMPLSPT
+343 KKKDSQGLPLSPT
-356 IWGHMQKIKI
+356 IWGHMQMKM

-374 NSGTPKKGDGKG
+374 SSGTPKKGDGKG
-386 SAPSTPKSGRKSGD
+386 SAPSTPKSGKKTGD
-400 KKEGKKSGKSSDKK
+400 KKDGKKSGKSGDKK
-414 LNILKASKKD
+414 LNVLKSSKKD
-424 GKAGPKTPKMK
+424 GKAGDKTPKMK
-435 QMTLLHLAKST
+435 QMTLLQLAKGT
-446 PAGSPKKR
+446 PTGSPKKR
-454 ARSTGMGTP
+454 ARSSSLGTP

-472 ALHLLR
+472 ALHLIR
-478 YYKEN
+478 YYKEH

-489 KNSLSSLISKAA
+489 KTSLSSLVSKAA
-501 KTLSPDERGRLP
+501 KTLTAEDRGRLP
-513 EELKELV
+513 DELKELV

-537 EEEKQ
+537 EEERN
-542 EEMKKRREE
+542 EEMKRRRAE

-562 RREKEMLVRREQS
+562 KRKQEMLVRQEQS

-582 IEGDKSLP
+582 IEDGKALP

-605 FGDVAMVVDFLQC
+605 FGSVAMVVDFLHC

-623 MPDDQYPITAA
+623 MPDDQYPITAV

-640 AGERSGFHYLNRVL
+640 AGDRSGFHYLNRVL

-668 GYSELDMPLSEIPLT
+668 GYSELDMSLSEIPLT
-683 MHSVSELAR
+683 MHSASELTR
-692 LCLRPCDAHGEESG
+692 LCLRPCDAHEESG

-712 GGLGGFDDVVTSE
+712 GAIGGYDDVVSSE
-725 FLDKLDTMEV
+725 FLEKLETVEV

-743 VNLLVALCHRILMT
+743 VDLLVALCHRILMT
-757 YSVEDHVDARQ
+757 YSVEDHVDAMQ

-783 EVNDRKKAERKMRK
+783 EVNDRKKAEKKMRK
-797 EMEVK
+797 EMESK

-808 GGAKK
+808 GGVKK

-825 EPEDMISSVK
+825 EPEDLISLVK

-866 RMRKQRAA
+866 RLRKQKAA

-879 QDGITKARLV
+879 QDGITKAKLV

-922 EGIDY
+922 DGIDY
-927 SFTPPPEDKP
+927 SFIPPPEEKA
-937 AEPEVE
+937 AEAEMEEE
-943 EEEDGAS
+943 EEEDSEAAS
-950 TATHDSQGAEKD
+950 VPDSQPDSQEAEKD
-962 DGSIDGAIS
+962 DASVDGAAND
-971 EGAQQGAVADICIET
+971 GVQQGAAPDVCIET
-986 TVPKQGQ
+986 TIPKQGQ
-993 NLWFICDNPAEL
+993 NLWFVIDTQAEL
-1005 DELVESLHP
+1005 EELVESLHP

-1021 LRAKIQ
+1021 LKLKIQ
-1027 SRYQDILHSIHLTRK
+1027 SRYQDILHSIHLSRK
-1042 ARMGLRTCDGHAELL
+1042 SKLGLRSCDGYAELL
-1057 NYLRSDIQEVA
+1057 KNMRSDIQEVA
-1068 SRLHKGGLGYLDDDK
+1068 SRLQKGGLGYLDDNIDIE
-1083 DLKDE
+1083 DQLRDM
-1088 LKDTESLKDF
+1088 ESLKDF

-1123 KKKKHGGEESS
+1123 KKKKQGGEESS

-1139 DEEKRL
+1139 DEEKKL

-1161 IREAQTFSR
+1161 MREAQTFSR

-1227 PAGEWLCPACQPT
+1227 PAGEWRCPACQPT

-1256 EEEDEEE
+1256 EEESEEE
-1263 SEEEDSEEDEEDEE
+1263 SEEECSEDEEEDEE

-1289 PRKKNKQS
+1289 PRKKNKKS
-1297 SSRQKSSKSKSKKPS
+1297 SSRQKSSKSKPKKPS
-1312 SSSSSQS
+1312 GSQTS
-1319 NKQRT
+1319 KHRA
-1324 GPNSPADIDELVRQ
+1324 GPSSPADIDELVRQ
-1338 SSQSGVRR
+1338 SSQTGVSK

-1360 LTKFRYSWPFREPVS
+1360 LMKFRYSWPFRDPVS
-1375 PEEAEDYLD
+1375 PDEAEDYLD
-1384 IISQPMDFQTMLGK
+1384 IISEPMDFQTMLGK

-1411 EDIKLV
+1411 EDMKLV

-1437 TEQTFTELLQKLLPG
+1437 TEQTFTELIQKLLPG
-1452 LSYLRRRSRKRVSQA
+1452 IGYLRRRSRKRISQA
-1467 PATSEEEEEEE
+1467 PPSSEEEEEEE
-1478 EEEGEEDE
+1478 EEEEDDDEEDCE
-1486 EEEEEEDQEEE
+1486 EQVEE
-1497 EVPKKKMQNG
+1497 PKKKMQNG
-1507 KSNRKRV
+1507 KSNQKTTRK
-1514 RNGRGRRDEES
+1514 GRAQKDES
-1525 ESEEDN
+1525 ESEEDS
-1531 EEEEEEHD
+1531 EEEENSS
-1539 DDDGRRRSKRTSAT
+1539 RRRSKRTSAT
-1553 SSKKDY
+1553 SGRKDY
-1559 REQDS
+1559 RELDS
-1564 DGERDTRRLVQR
+1564 DGEQDTRRTRHRRER
-1576 GACRRR
+1576 GDASSDEE
-1582 HWGRP
+1582 RP
-1587 SRRAEEGEPDQP
+1587 SHQ
-1599 ATFQRDKNR
+1599 QRHSKR
-1608 LHEVAGRDGSGVYW
+1608 LK
-1622 VSDWSP
+1622 
-1628 VARSATYF
+1628 RS
-1636 LSNQCSSAQVGQ
+1636 
-1648 AGLCLTQQV
+1648 
-1657 FGLSRSCHWS
+1657 
-1667 VNWGGSTRPRSGAHE
+1667 
-1682 LEHVAETPPA
+1682 
-1692 ESLAESALQAKQPF
+1692 
-1706 LIVKCD
+1706 
-1712 PHGVRVQDSQRSPA
+1712 
-1726 KPSTTS
+1726 
-1732 TMAEQ
+1732 

>member
-19 APGPGEEVH
+19 PPGPGEEIY

-39 KEEYEARVQRYNERI
+39 KEEYEARLQRYGERI

-61 SSQLTHKEA
+61 SLQLTHKEA

-110 AWVEILTKYAVDEEC
+110 AWMEILTKYAVGEEC

-133 TLQVKVV
+133 SLRVNVV
-140 KIHPLENPEGETA
+140 KIHPLENPEGESG

-182 REEENRRESLS
+182 REEENKRESLS

-202 LPTAMKEEKKKWVMP
+202 LSSAMKEEKKKWVMP

-232 KVISDV
+232 KVICDV
-238 PADSLF
+238 PADNLF
-244 RTERPPTKEIMRY
+244 RTERPPTKEIVRY
-257 FIRHYALRL
+257 FIRHNALRL
-266 GMGESAPWVVED
+266 GKGESAPWVVED

-300 LAENPSAKRKSLSS
+300 LAEKPSTKRKSLAS
-314 PEGKPSKKLKM
+314 PDGKQIKKLKA
-325 SETPEEDSGNEKG
+325 SETPGEDSGSEKA
-338 EKKRK
+338 EK
-343 KKKDSLGMPLSPT
+343 KKKKKGSLPMSLSPT
-356 IWGHMQKIKI
+356 IWGHMQKMKM
-366 NGSPLKVK
+366 NGSPLKMK
-374 NSGTPKKGDGKG
+374 NSGTPKKGEGKS
-386 SAPSTPKSGRKSGD
+386 SAPSTPKSGKKAGD
-400 KKEGKKSGKSSDKK
+400 KKEGKKSGKGGDKK
-414 LNILKASKKD
+414 LNVLKASKKD
-424 GKAGPKTPKMK
+424 GKTGAKTPKMK
-435 QMTLLHLAKST
+435 QMTLLHLAKGT

-454 ARSTGMGTP
+454 PRSTGMGTP

-501 KTLSPDERGRLP
+501 KTLPPDDRGRLP
-513 EELKELV
+513 EELRELV

-527 EQKKRWAAMS
+527 EQKKRWAAMT
-537 EEEKQ
+537 EEEKK
-542 EEMKKRREE
+542 EEMKKKRQE
-551 LKEKLREKAKE
+551 LKEKLRERAKE

-582 IEGDKSLP
+582 IEVGKALP
-590 TFKLVDMPEGLPNTL
+590 TFKLLDMPEGLPNTL
-605 FGDVAMVVDFLQC
+605 FGSVAMVVDFLHC

-623 MPDDQYPITAA
+623 MPDDQYPITAV

-640 AGERSGFHYLNRVL
+640 AGDRSGFLYLNRVL

-683 MHSVSELAR
+683 MHSASELAR

-706 QGSEDS
+706 QGSEDL
-712 GGLGGFDDVVTSE
+712 GAVGGFDDVVTSE
-725 FLDKLDTMEV
+725 FLDKLETSEV
-735 FELSPEEK
+735 FELSPEDK

-757 YSVEDHVDARQ
+757 YSVEDHVDAMQ

-783 EVNDRKKAERKMRK
+783 EVNDRKKAERIKRK
-797 EMEVK
+797 EMESK

-808 GGAKK
+808 GGTKK
-813 EIKKEVKVEPEP
+813 ESKKEVKVEPEPEP

-922 EGIDY
+922 ESIDY
-927 SFTPPPEDKP
+927 SFTPPSEEKPEEKP

-943 EEEDGAS
+943 EEEDSEAVL
-950 TATHDSQGAEKD
+950 APDSQEAEKD
-962 DGSIDGAIS
+962 DGSIDGAVS
-971 EGAQQGAVADICIET
+971 EGVQQGAAPDLCIET
-986 TVPKQGQ
+986 TIPKQGQ
-993 NLWFICDNPAEL
+993 NLWFIVDTTTEL
-1005 DELVESLHP
+1005 EELVESLHP

-1021 LRAKIQ
+1021 LKAKIQ
-1027 SRYQDILHSIHLTRK
+1027 SRYQDIVHSIHLTRK
-1042 ARMGLRTCDGHAELL
+1042 AKLGLRTCDGYTELL
-1057 NYLRSDIQEVA
+1057 KYMRSDIQEIA
-1068 SRLHKGGLGYLDDDK
+1068 SRLQKGGLGYLDDNVDIE
-1083 DLKDE
+1083 DQLQDM
-1088 LKDTESLKDF
+1088 ESLKDF
-1098 GECIITIQACV
+1098 GECIITLQACV

-1123 KKKKHGGEESS
+1123 KKKKQGGEESS

-1240 VARRGSRSRN
+1240 MARRGSRSRN
-1250 YNQDTD
+1250 YKQDTD
-1256 EEEDEEE
+1256 EEESEEE

-1289 PRKKNKQS
+1289 PRKKNKQA
-1297 SSRQKSSKSKSKKPS
+1297 SSRQKTSKSKSKKPS
-1312 SSSSSQS
+1312 SSSSQTS
-1319 NKQRT
+1319 KQRT
-1324 GPNSPADIDELVRQ
+1324 GPSSPADIDELVRL
-1338 SSQSGVRR
+1338 SSQTGVRK
-1346 QALELERCEEILKK
+1346 QVLELERCEDILKK
-1360 LTKFRYSWPFREPVS
+1360 LMKFRYSWPFREPVS
-1375 PEEAEDYLD
+1375 PDEAEDYLD

-1411 EDIKLV
+1411 EDMKLV
-1417 FSNAEEYNQQGSTV
+1417 FANAEEYNRQGSTV

-1437 TEQTFTELLQKLLPG
+1437 TEQAFTELLQKLLPG
-1452 LSYLRRRSRKRVSQA
+1452 LSYLRRRSRKRLNLRQA
-1467 PATSEEEEEEE
+1467 TSSSEEEEE
-1478 EEEGEEDE
+1478 DE
-1486 EEEEEEDQEEE
+1486 EQDEE
-1497 EVPKKKMQNG
+1497 PKKKMQNG
-1507 KSNRKRV
+1507 KSNGKKARSS
-1514 RNGRGRRDEES
+1514 RRQKNEES
-1525 ESEEDN
+1525 ESEEEQD
-1531 EEEEEEHD
+1531 EEEEEED
-1539 DDDGRRRSKRTSAT
+1539 EDNGRRRSKRTSAT
-1553 SSKKDY
+1553 SGKKDY

-1564 DGERDTRRLVQR
+1564 DDERDTRR
-1576 GACRRR
+1576 
-1582 HWGRP
+1582 
-1587 SRRAEEGEPDQP
+1587 
-1599 ATFQRDKNR
+1599 
-1608 LHEVAGRDGSGVYW
+1608 
-1622 VSDWSP
+1622 
-1628 VARSATYF
+1628 
-1636 LSNQCSSAQVGQ
+1636 
-1648 AGLCLTQQV
+1648 
-1657 FGLSRSCHWS
+1657 
-1667 VNWGGSTRPRSGAHE
+1667 TRPRGGRGEAGGASSDE
-1682 LEHVAETPPA
+1682 DR
-1692 ESLAESALQAKQPF
+1692 S
-1706 LIVKCD
+1706 
-1712 PHGVRVQDSQRSPA
+1712 SQQRHSKRQKRS
-1726 KPSTTS
+1726 
-1732 TMAEQ
+1732 

>member
-19 APGPGEEVH
+19 PPGPRDEVY

-39 KEEYEARVQRYNERI
+39 KEEYEARLERYSERI

-61 SSQLTHKEA
+61 SSQLTHNEA

-133 TLQVKVV
+133 SLQVKVV
-140 KIHPLENPEGETA
+140 KIHPLENPESETG

-202 LPTAMKEEKKKWVMP
+202 LATATKEEKRKWVMP
-217 KFLPHKYDVKLINED
+217 KFLPHKYDVKLISED

-244 RTERPPTKEIMRY
+244 RTERPPTKEIIRY

-293 LLDPHKF
+293 LLDPHKVT
-300 LAENPSAKRKSLSS
+300 ENPSAKRRSLTS
-314 PEGKPSKKLKM
+314 PEGKPSKK
-325 SETPEEDSGNEKG
+325 
-338 EKKRK
+338 
-343 KKKDSLGMPLSPT
+343 KKKDALGMPLSPT
-356 IWGHMQKIKI
+356 IWGHMQKIKM
-366 NGSPLKVK
+366 NGSPLNVK
-374 NSGTPKKGDGKG
+374 NSGTPKKGEGKG
-386 SAPSTPKSGRKSGD
+386 SAPSTPKSSRKSGD
-400 KKEGKKSGKSSDKK
+400 KKEGKKTGKNGDKK
-414 LNILKASKKD
+414 LNVLKAKKD
-424 GKAGPKTPKMK
+424 GKGGAKTPKMK
-435 QMTLLHLAKST
+435 QMTLLHLAKSS

-454 ARSTGMGTP
+454 VRSTGMGTP

-478 YYKEN
+478 YYKEH
-483 KGKEDK
+483 KGKDDK

-501 KTLSPDERGRLP
+501 KTLSPDDRSRLP
-513 EELKELV
+513 EELRELV

-537 EEEKQ
+537 EEERQ

-551 LKEKLREKAKE
+551 VKEKLREKAKE

-582 IEGDKSLP
+582 IKDGKTLP
-590 TFKLVDMPEGLPNTL
+590 AFKLVDMPEGLPNTL
-605 FGDVAMVVDFLQC
+605 FGDVAMVVDFLHC

-623 MPDDQYPITAA
+623 MPDDQYPITAV

-654 VVLLQTLLQDELAE
+654 VVLLQTMLQDELAE

-706 QGSEDS
+706 QGSVDS
-712 GGLGGFDDVVTSE
+712 GPMGGFDDVVTSE
-725 FLDKLDTMEV
+725 FLEKLETIEV
-735 FELSPEEK
+735 FELGPEEK
-743 VNLLVALCHRILMT
+743 VNLLLALCHRILMT
-757 YSVEDHVDARQ
+757 YSVEDHVDAMH

-783 EVNDRKKAERKMRK
+783 EVNDRKKAEKKKRK
-797 EMEVK
+797 EME
-802 GEKKKE
+802 GEKKKD
-808 GGAKK
+808 GGTKK
-813 EIKKEVKVEPEP
+813 EVKKEVKVEP

-835 SRRLMAMQ
+835 SRRLMSMQ

-850 LDRQNKERM
+850 MDRQNKERM

-866 RMRKQRAA
+866 RMRKQRAT

-879 QDGITKARLV
+879 QDGITKSRLV

-908 DVVPGLYIEKGWVH
+908 DVVPGLYVEKGWVH
-922 EGIDY
+922 ESIDY

-937 AEPEVE
+937 
-943 EEEDGAS
+943 
-950 TATHDSQGAEKD
+950 KD

-971 EGAQQGAVADICIET
+971 EGAQQGAAPDVCIET
-986 TVPKQGQ
+986 TAPNQGQ

-1005 DELVESLHP
+1005 EELVEGLHS

-1021 LRAKIQ
+1021 LKAKIQ

-1042 ARMGLRTCDGHAELL
+1042 GKLGLRTCDGYEELL
-1057 NYLRSDIQEVA
+1057 KYLRSDIQEVA
-1068 SRLHKGGLGYLDDDK
+1068 SRLQKGGLGYLDDNIDI
-1083 DLKDE
+1083 E
-1088 LKDTESLKDF
+1088 QQVTETESLKDF

-1123 KKKKHGGEESS
+1123 KKKRQGGEESS

-1250 YNQDTD
+1250 YNQDTE

-1263 SEEEDSEEDEEDEE
+1263 SEEEDSDEDEEDEE
-1277 ENDYKAMGHSLR
+1277 ENDYKFFI
-1289 PRKKNKQS
+1289 
-1297 SSRQKSSKSKSKKPS
+1297 PS
-1312 SSSSSQS
+1312 YVLFVWFPQ
-1319 NKQRT
+1319 
-1324 GPNSPADIDELVRQ
+1324 VRQ

-1346 QALELERCEEILKK
+1346 QALVLERCEEILKK
-1360 LTKFRYSWPFREPVS
+1360 LMKFRYSWPFREPVS
-1375 PEEAEDYLD
+1375 IEEAEDYLD
-1384 IISQPMDFQTMLGK
+1384 IISQPMDFQTILGK
-1398 FSQGSYRHAQDFL
+1398 FSQGAYRHAQDFL
-1411 EDIKLV
+1411 EDLKLV

-1452 LSYLRRRSRKRVSQA
+1452 LSYLRRRSRKRISQV
-1467 PATSEEEEEEE
+1467 PATS
-1478 EEEGEEDE
+1478 EEDE
-1486 EEEEEEDQEEE
+1486 EEENDEEEEEEDEEEQEEE
-1497 EVPKKKMQNG
+1497 PKKKMQNG
-1507 KSNRKRV
+1507 KSSRKKLRS
-1514 RNGRGRRDEES
+1514 GRGQRDEES
-1525 ESEEDN
+1525 ESEE
-1531 EEEEEEHD
+1531 EEEDED
-1539 DDDGRRRSKRTSAT
+1539 DDSRRRSKRTSAT
-1553 SSKKDY
+1553 SSRKDY

-1564 DGERDTRRLVQR
+1564 DGERDTRRTRQR
-1576 GACRRR
+1576 GGRGDTGGASSDEDRSSQQR
-1582 HWGRP
+1582 HSKR
-1587 SRRAEEGEPDQP
+1587 Q
-1599 ATFQRDKNR
+1599 K
-1608 LHEVAGRDGSGVYW
+1608 
-1622 VSDWSP
+1622 
-1628 VARSATYF
+1628 RS
-1636 LSNQCSSAQVGQ
+1636 
-1648 AGLCLTQQV
+1648 
-1657 FGLSRSCHWS
+1657 
-1667 VNWGGSTRPRSGAHE
+1667 
-1682 LEHVAETPPA
+1682 
-1692 ESLAESALQAKQPF
+1692 
-1706 LIVKCD
+1706 
-1712 PHGVRVQDSQRSPA
+1712 
-1726 KPSTTS
+1726 
-1732 TMAEQ
+1732 